1 MCIHITSQPA
11 ELFLSLEIPSSGP
24 ESQNATASIT
34 FSNEFAR
41 DFSINVSS
49 LISENITIAEIG
61 ESSVTTIH
69 LREYNDS
76 RDG

>member
-1 MCIHITSQPA
+1 M
-11 ELFLSLEIPSSGP
+11 SLEIPSAGP
-24 ESQNATASIT
+24 ESQNAMASIT

-49 LISENITIAEIG
+49 LISENITIAEMG
-61 ESSVTTIH
+61 ESSVTTFH
-69 LREYNDS
+69 LREYNNS